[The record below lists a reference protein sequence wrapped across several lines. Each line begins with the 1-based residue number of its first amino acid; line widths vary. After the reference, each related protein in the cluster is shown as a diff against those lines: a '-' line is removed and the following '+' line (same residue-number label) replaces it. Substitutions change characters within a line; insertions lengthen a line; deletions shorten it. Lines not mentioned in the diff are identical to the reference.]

1 MIRINLLPIRQMK
14 KRRRLKTEL
23 AGLLAALLLVLLV
36 LVAVWLSLAGKI
48 TSLKAELV
56 ALEQKKQ
63 SYQPIIKQIDTLKKE
78 KQLVEQKL
86 DSIKKLQAGA
96 QVTVRVLD
104 EVASRTTTNRMW
116 LNSLQQSAGR
126 LQLQGIALDNE
137 TIAQYMQQ
145 LEASEYLEKTEL
157 TSSAQID
164 VAKQKLKS
172 FSLTINVV
180 VPTVDGLAK
189 KQPSWVR

>member
-14 KRRRLKTEL
+14 KKQRLKTEL
-23 AGLLAALLLVLLV
+23 LGFFAALVLVLLV
-36 LVAVWLSLAGKI
+36 LAVGWFALSGKI
-48 TSLKAELV
+48 ANLQNELV
-56 ALEQKKQ
+56 ALENKKQ
-63 SYQPIIKQIDTLKKE
+63 SYQPILKQIDILKKE
-78 KQLVEQKL
+78 KELVEKKL

-104 EVASRTTTNRMW
+104 EVASRTPTSRMW
-116 LNSLQQSAGR
+116 LSSLQQSAGR

-145 LEASEYLEKTEL
+145 LEASEFFEKTEL
-157 TSSAQID
+157 TSSAQTD

-172 FSLTINVV
+172 FSLTINVIT
-180 VPTVDGLAK
+180 PN
-189 KQPSWVR
+189 S

>member
-1 MIRINLLPIRQMK
+1 MIRINLLPIRQLK
-14 KRRRLKTEL
+14 KSARLKTEL
-23 AGLLAALLLVLLV
+23 LGFSGALVLVLLV
-36 LVAVWLSLAGKI
+36 LVIGWFVLAGKI
-48 TSLKAELV
+48 TSLQEELV

-63 SYQPIIKQIDTLKKE
+63 SYQPILKQIDTLKKE
-78 KQLVEQKL
+78 KEMVEQKL
-86 DSIKKLQAGA
+86 DSIKKLQASS

-104 EVASRTTTNRMW
+104 EVASRTPTSRMW
-116 LNSLQQSAGR
+116 LTSLQQSAGR

-145 LEASEYLEKTEL
+145 LEASEYFEKTEL
-157 TSSAQID
+157 TSSAQTD

-180 VPTVDGLAK
+180 VPN
-189 KQPSWVR
+189 S

>member
-1 MIRINLLPIRQMK
+1 MIRINLLPIRQLK
-14 KRRRLKTEL
+14 KRARLKTEL
-23 AGLLAALLLVLLV
+23 LGFSAVFALVLLV
-36 LVAVWLSLAGKI
+36 LVVVWFALAGKI
-48 TSLKAELV
+48 ANLKEELV
-56 ALEQKKQ
+56 ALEKKKL
-63 SYQPIIKQIDTLKKE
+63 SYQPIITQIETLKKE
-78 KQLVEQKL
+78 KQMVEQKL

-104 EVASRTTTNRMW
+104 EVASRTPTSRMW
-116 LNSLQQSAGR
+116 LNSLQQATGR

-145 LEASEYLEKTEL
+145 LEASEYFEKTEL
-157 TSSAQID
+157 TSSAQTD

-180 VPTVDGLAK
+180 APN
-189 KQPSWVR
+189 S

>member
-14 KRRRLKTEL
+14 KRQRLKTEL
-23 AGLLAALLLVLLV
+23 VGLLVALFLVLFV

-48 TSLKAELV
+48 TSLKTELV

-63 SYQPIIKQIDTLKKE
+63 SYQSIIKQINILKQE
-78 KQLVEQKL
+78 KQVVEQKL

-116 LNSLQQSAGR
+116 LNSLQQSDGR

-180 VPTVDGLAK
+180 VPAVDGLAK
-189 KQPSWVR
+189 K

>member
-1 MIRINLLPIRQMK
+1 MIRINLLPIRQLK
-14 KRRRLKTEL
+14 KRQRIKTEL
-23 AGLLAALLLVLLV
+23 FGFSVVLILVLLV
-36 LVAVWLSLAGKI
+36 LVVSWLALAGKI
-48 TSLKAELV
+48 TNLQDELV

-63 SYQPIIKQIDTLKKE
+63 TYQPILKQIETLKKE

-86 DSIKKLQAGA
+86 DSIKKLQDGA
-96 QVTVRVLD
+96 KVTVRVLD
-104 EVASRTTTNRMW
+104 EVASRTPTNRMW

-145 LEASEYLEKTEL
+145 LDGSKYFKKTEL
-157 TSSAQID
+157 TSSAQTD

-172 FSLTINVV
+172 FSLTIDVITPN
-180 VPTVDGLAK
+180 
-189 KQPSWVR
+189 S

>member
-1 MIRINLLPIRQMK
+1 MIRINLLPIRQLK
-14 KRRRLKTEL
+14 KRARLKTEL
-23 AGLLAALLLVLLV
+23 LGFSAVFALVLLI
-36 LVAVWLSLAGKI
+36 LAVGWFALAGKI
-48 TSLKAELV
+48 AGLQEELV
-56 ALEQKKQ
+56 ALDKKKQ
-63 SYQPIIKQIDTLKKE
+63 SYQPIIKQIDALKKE

-104 EVASRTTTNRMW
+104 EVASRTPTNRMW
-116 LNSLQQSAGR
+116 LNSLQQSSGR

-145 LEASEYLEKTEL
+145 LEASEYFEKTEL
-157 TSSAQID
+157 TSSAQTD

-172 FSLTINVV
+172 FSLIINVV
-180 VPTVDGLAK
+180 APN
-189 KQPSWVR
+189 S

>member
-1 MIRINLLPIRQMK
+1 MIRINLLPIRQLK
-14 KRRRLKTEL
+14 KRQRLKTEL
-23 AGLLAALLLVLLV
+23 MGFSAALVLVLLFLAIGWVV
-36 LVAVWLSLAGKI
+36 LVGKVASLQD
-48 TSLKAELV
+48 ELV

-63 SYQPIIKQIDTLKKE
+63 SYQPILKQIETLKKE
-78 KQLVEQKL
+78 KQMVEQKL

-104 EVASRTTTNRMW
+104 EVASRTPTNRMW
-116 LNSLQQSAGR
+116 LSSLQHSTGR

-145 LEASEYLEKTEL
+145 LEASEYFEKTEL
-157 TSSAQID
+157 TSSAQTD

-180 VPTVDGLAK
+180 TPN
-189 KQPSWVR
+189 S

>member
-1 MIRINLLPIRQMK
+1 MIRINLLPIRQLK
-14 KRRRLKTEL
+14 KRARLKTEL
-23 AGLLAALLLVLLV
+23 LGFSAVFALVLLV
-36 LVAVWLSLAGKI
+36 LVVVWFALAGKI
-48 TSLKAELV
+48 ANLKEELV
-56 ALEQKKQ
+56 ALEKKKL
-63 SYQPIIKQIDTLKKE
+63 SYQPIITQIETLKKE
-78 KQLVEQKL
+78 KQMVEQKL

-104 EVASRTTTNRMW
+104 EVASRTPTSRMW

-145 LEASEYLEKTEL
+145 LEASEYFEKTEL
-157 TSSAQID
+157 TSSAQTD

-180 VPTVDGLAK
+180 APN
-189 KQPSWVR
+189 S

>member
-14 KRRRLKTEL
+14 KRARLKTEL
-23 AGLLAALLLVLLV
+23 LGFSAALALVLFV
-36 LVAVWLSLAGKI
+36 LVVGWFVLGGKI
-48 TSLKAELV
+48 ANLKEEIV

-63 SYQPIIKQIDTLKKE
+63 SYQPILKQI
-78 KQLVEQKL
+78 VEQKL

-104 EVASRTTTNRMW
+104 EVASRTPTNRMW
-116 LNSLQQSAGR
+116 LNSLQQSTGR

-145 LEASEYLEKTEL
+145 LEASEYFEKTEL
-157 TSSAQID
+157 TSSAQTD

-180 VPTVDGLAK
+180 TPN
-189 KQPSWVR
+189 S